1 MLPAIPRRSE
11 IIRAQQDRGGLVAAV
26 LPIHYS
32 RALLRAFDV
41 LPVEVWGPPN
51 VDASYG
57 AAHLQ
62 PYVCSLV
69 RNALSFLRTG
79 GLDVV
84 DVIVVPHACDSL
96 QGLGS
101 ILIDF
106 VRPSQPVIPLYL
118 PRGMR
123 ESDIQFLAEEFRSVY
138 RQLEDITHRSPS
150 NADLMASIERE
161 EAADALLAQLHQRRP
176 QLALT
181 QTEFYRLVRAREYL
195 PAETCSEL
203 ARAVL
208 DGRPTDSPLQ
218 RAFNCQPDDSSS
230 GDAAPTRNPPLKGEG
245 IPILLS
251 GIVPEPMS
259 LFESIAEM
267 GGVIVADD
275 LACCG
280 RRLYPPGKSK
290 DAFLRMA
297 EGLLGGPPDPMRG
310 SPIQERLDHLLRL
323 TRASGARGVI
333 FYDVKFCEPE
343 LYDLPDVRRGL
354 QDAGIPSVTIEVDLN
369 DPLSHQALTR
379 IEAFLEMI
387 A

>member
-106 VRPSQPVIPLYL
+106 VRPRQPVIPLYL

-208 DGRPTDSPLQ
+208 DGRPTDS
-218 RAFNCQPDDSSS
+218 QPDDSSS

-323 TRASGARGVI
+323 TQASGARGVI
-333 FYDVKFCEPE
+333 FYDIKFCEPE

>member
-118 PRGMR
+118 PRGTR
-123 ESDIQFLAEEFRSVY
+123 ESDIQFLSEEFRSMY
-138 RQLEDITHRSPS
+138 RQLEGITHRSPS

-208 DGRPTDSPLQ
+208 DGRPTDSPL
-218 RAFNCQPDDSSS
+218 RAFNCQPDDESS
-230 GDAAPTRNPPLKGEG
+230 GDATPTRTLPLKGKG

-323 TRASGARGVI
+323 TKASGARGAV